1 MKKLQ
6 KQAGFTLIELVIVIV
21 ILGILA
27 ATAAPKF
34 IDLTGDAKKSVIQGM
49 QGTINSAM
57 NLAHAKAI
65 VSSQTG
71 ATGQVVING
80 QHYAL
85 IYGYPTVA
93 GAGTGT
99 PDGTTGKGLG
109 IDKLVELSNESNITY
124 AAGVYSHNDAA
135 DSATCSVTYTD
146 ASGSGTP
153 VIVIPASA
161 VIDVD
166 GC

>member
-93 GAGTGT
+93 GAGTPAGT
-99 PDGTTGKGLG
+99 PGNGWG
-109 IDKLVELSNESNITY
+109 IDKLVELSNGSNISY
-124 AAGVYSHNDAA
+124 ATGVYSHTAAA
-135 DSATCSVTYTD
+135 DSTTCSVTYTD
-146 ASGSGTP
+146 ASVSVGS
-153 VIVIPASA
+153 IVIPASA
-161 VIDVD
+161 VINVTD
-166 GC
+166 CS